1 MNTTNRPATP
11 LPWIVNKKDEICSA
25 KDFYDVAKFVRYAG
39 AQDAAYAAH
48 ACNAYPKLMD
58 ALREIAKWTDAAKY
72 TKAGE
77 PESFG
82 GEAREVNKLAWS
94 VLAEFEEG

>member
-1 MNTTNRPATP
+1 MAANNKPATP

-48 ACNAYPKLMD
+48 ACNAYPRLVA
-58 ALREIAKWTDAAKY
+58 ALRDAMSYADY
-72 TKAGE
+72 CANNGGQQADRDHARFSALLADIGE
-77 PESFG
+77 D
-82 GEAREVNKLAWS
+82 A
-94 VLAEFEEG
+94 